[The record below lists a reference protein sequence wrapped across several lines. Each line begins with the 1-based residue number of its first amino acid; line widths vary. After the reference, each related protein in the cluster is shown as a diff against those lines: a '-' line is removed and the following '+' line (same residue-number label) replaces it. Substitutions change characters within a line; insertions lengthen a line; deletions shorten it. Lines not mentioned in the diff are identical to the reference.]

1 PRRARLGDRGG
12 RRRDGG
18 AAPRDAALALAR
30 PRADLGGAE
39 LVRSRGRSRGARA
52 SPARE
57 GSRGR
62 GDVRL
67 ARGRPRR
74 RRGAMGGR
82 AGDLPGARR
91 AERDRSLH
99 GRARRGCGGARR
111 PRPRRG
117 AVPRERRGLRAAWA
131 RAQDGGRALKTRS
144 DRVHARRARLRL
156 RVRAPGDR
164 DPARPRRSRR
174 PLRVACEPRAGPARA
189 RPRRGGADCARG
201 GPRPRRRARAQ
212 PLARPRP
219 RSRRCARPPG
229 RAARARGASRR
240 RVPSLV
246 RGDRDAASRRGV
258 ASPRTDAR
266 GRSRRPRRRH
276 RGGPSHR
283 GTRDGHAAR
292 RPGRPQDRRR
302 RVSRRTLPLALACLA
317 LAAGCGGRAHR
328 AASSTGEW
336 RSNALGVLVQ
346 LREDVSLTA
355 TGSSTL
361 AEARRA
367 LTNDSDLYALLL
379 AYSDLGGC
387 RATVAHAGAP
397 PELERVLARPVRML
411 ERAAAS
417 FTRATTRSDPRAL
430 LRAARQAH
438 AAEPL
443 LVRAIAA
450 VRAHTG

>member
-1 PRRARLGDRGG
+1 
-12 RRRDGG
+12 
-18 AAPRDAALALAR
+18 
-30 PRADLGGAE
+30 
-39 LVRSRGRSRGARA
+39 
-52 SPARE
+52 
-57 GSRGR
+57 
-62 GDVRL
+62 
-67 ARGRPRR
+67 
-74 RRGAMGGR
+74 M
-82 AGDLPGARR
+82 
-91 AERDRSLH
+91 
-99 GRARRGCGGARR
+99 
-111 PRPRRG
+111 
-117 AVPRERRGLRAAWA
+117 
-131 RAQDGGRALKTRS
+131 
-144 DRVHARRARLRL
+144 
-156 RVRAPGDR
+156 
-164 DPARPRRSRR
+164 
-174 PLRVACEPRAGPARA
+174 
-189 RPRRGGADCARG
+189 
-201 GPRPRRRARAQ
+201 
-212 PLARPRP
+212 
-219 RSRRCARPPG
+219 
-229 RAARARGASRR
+229 
-240 RVPSLV
+240 
-246 RGDRDAASRRGV
+246 
-258 ASPRTDAR
+258 
-266 GRSRRPRRRH
+266 
-276 RGGPSHR
+276 
-283 GTRDGHAAR
+283 
-292 RPGRPQDRRR
+292 
-302 RVSRRTLPLALACLA
+302 SRRTLPLALACLA

-397 PELERVLARPVRML
+397 PELERVLARPCRML